1 MQNMHNVHVLRVL
14 VIEREASLRR
24 ILGASGNRPERR
36 LRRWIGRRLV
46 ALGARVAAEQTA
58 QPAWAR

>member
-14 VIEREASLRR
+14 VMDREASLRR
-24 ILGASGNRPERR
+24 ILVASGNRSERR

-46 ALGARVAAEQTA
+46 ALGAWVAAEQTA

>member
-1 MQNMHNVHVLRVL
+1 VQNMHTVHVLRVL

-24 ILGASGNRPERR
+24 ILAGTGERSERR
-36 LRRWIGRRLV
+36 LRRWLGRRLV
-46 ALGARVAAEQTA
+46 SLGAWVAAEQGA

>member
-1 MQNMHNVHVLRVL
+1 MQNMHTVHVLRVL

-24 ILGASGNRPERR
+24 ILAGTGERSERR
-36 LRRWIGRRLV
+36 LRRWLGRRLV
-46 ALGARVAAEQTA
+46 SLGAWVAAEQSA

>member
-14 VIEREASLRR
+14 VMEREASLHR
-24 ILGASGNRPERR
+24 ILVASGDRWERH

-46 ALGARVAAEQTA
+46 ALGAWVAAEQTA

>member
-14 VIEREASLRR
+14 VMEREASLRR
-24 ILGASGNRPERR
+24 ILVASGDRSDRR

-46 ALGARVAAEQTA
+46 ALGAWVGAEQAA
-58 QPAWAR
+58 QPAWA

>member
-1 MQNMHNVHVLRVL
+1 MHNVHVLRVL
-14 VIEREASLRR
+14 VMDREASLRR
-24 ILGASGNRPERR
+24 ILVASGNRSERR

-46 ALGARVAAEQTA
+46 ALGAWVAAEQTA